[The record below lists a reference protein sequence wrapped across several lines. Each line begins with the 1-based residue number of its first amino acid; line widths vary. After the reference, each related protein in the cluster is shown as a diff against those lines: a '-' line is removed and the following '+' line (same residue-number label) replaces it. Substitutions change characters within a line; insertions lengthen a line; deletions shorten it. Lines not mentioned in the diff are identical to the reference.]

1 MVCDKVLTWMLAAA
15 KPEEPPD
22 AVLRHLSA
30 CPRCRQQWQRLVR
43 LETLLASAAEEGS
56 EQTGL
61 DRFLR
66 QYGFA
71 PVSGGRNTAPVT
83 VPSTLRMH
91 DGEIRR
97 HRRRAWAIMTCAA
110 GLVAAIFVVCL
121 ILGLPRSPIRSLVE
135 KASVAQQNDVGSSA
149 ADERTPVEGTRARS
163 PSPQSTTGT
172 LGHGQPSSPERVAAG
187 PTDPLPTTTAPAH
200 MPAVAPLNSQQ
211 LLARAE
217 SQMRLV
223 WRMLD
228 QTLPLLD
235 TVEPKARLNGMLEL
249 AMLLAEEA
257 LHQAKQESLASCVE
271 ATTLFE
277 RSLVAIPR
285 LARRLP
291 AADQPELVGQC
302 RHRLAALAD
311 SVRAQALQ
319 QPRSLAEPLRQLSE
333 TALRTAET
341 LDKLVPGSG
350 CDPDDPQESAG
361 GYVSVRIEPVAESPA
376 LAKIFSDIANANDP
390 FFVVFTA
397 DEETS
402 ATGEDNPT
410 AYLLGLSLR
419 QELLKLVLGCASRLC
434 EQDDSRQRVEIG
446 LDLAEGLV
454 RLLAVVSGAG
464 PSPLSVRIGE
474 YLGAALARTVR
485 GNWPSYDAVSDARSP
500 SRQQAWKETEQRL
513 TDLVAVLRMET
524 AELPE
529 EARRAW
535 ERAIA
540 AAESGIAE
548 AELALLHGPPQPS
561 PPAEPPAKPSSPTPK
576 PTVPPLPTRPV
587 AKPMIPEPPA
597 KPEKPKPGKPPFK
610 PGKPFPDRFKDIKDL
625 WHGKKR

>member
-1 MVCDKVLTWMLAAA
+1 VVCHKVLTWMLAAA

-22 AVLRHLSA
+22 AVLRHLAA
-30 CPRCRQQWQRLVR
+30 CPHCRQEWQRLIR
-43 LETLLASAAEEGS
+43 LEALLAGVAEEGL
-56 EQTGL
+56 EQSSL
-61 DRFLR
+61 ERFLH
-66 QYGFA
+66 QHGFA
-71 PVSGGRNTAPVT
+71 PVPSGGNAASVT
-83 VPSTLRMH
+83 VPSTVHTR
-91 DGEIRR
+91 DRGSRR
-97 HRRRAWAIMTCAA
+97 HRRLTWTIMTCAA

-121 ILGLPRSPIRSLVE
+121 ILGLPRSPIGDLAE
-135 KASVAQQNDVGSSA
+135 KDSAAQQHDVGPSA
-149 ADERTPVEGTRARS
+149 AEGRTPVDGTSARS
-163 PSPQSTTGT
+163 PSPQSTTAA

-187 PTDPLPTTTAPAH
+187 QSDPLPTATAPAH
-200 MPAVAPLNSQQ
+200 VPAVAPLNSQQ

-217 SQMRLV
+217 SEMQLL

-235 TVEPKARLNGMLEL
+235 TVEPKARLIGMLEL
-249 AMLLAEEA
+249 ATLLAEEA
-257 LHQAKQESLASCVE
+257 RHQAKEESVARCVE
-271 ATTLFE
+271 ATALFE
-277 RSLVAIPR
+277 RSVAAIPR

-311 SVRAQALQ
+311 SVRAEALQ
-319 QPRSLAEPLRQLSE
+319 QPRSLADPLRQLAE
-333 TALRTAET
+333 TAHRTAET

-350 CDPDDPQESAG
+350 RHPDDPQRSAG
-361 GYVSVRIEPVAESPA
+361 GSLSARIDSAAESPA
-376 LAKIFSDIANANDP
+376 RAKIFSDSANASDP

-402 ATGEDNPT
+402 APGEGNLT

-485 GNWPSYDAVSDARSP
+485 GNWPSHDTASDARSP

-513 TDLVAVLRMET
+513 TDLVTVLRMET

-535 ERAIA
+535 DRAMA

-548 AELALLHGPPQPS
+548 AELALLHGPPQP
-561 PPAEPPAKPSSPTPK
+561 PPPPEPPAKPSSPMPK
-576 PTVPPLPTRPV
+576 PTVPALPTRPV
-587 AKPMIPEPPA
+587 AKPIPEPPA
-597 KPEKPKPGKPPFK
+597 KPEKPKPVKPPFK

>member
-1 MVCDKVLTWMLAAA
+1 MLAAA

-30 CPRCRQQWQRLVR
+30 CPRCRQEWQRLIR
-43 LETLLASAAEEGS
+43 LEALLASVAEEGS

-61 DRFLR
+61 ERFLQR
-66 QYGFA
+66 HGFA
-71 PVSGGRNTAPVT
+71 PVPGGRNTASLT
-83 VPSTLRMH
+83 VPSTVRTR
-91 DGEIRR
+91 DGQSRR
-97 HRRRAWAIMTCAA
+97 HRRLAWAIMTCAT
-110 GLVAAIFVVCL
+110 GLVAAIFVVSL
-121 ILGLPRSPIRSLVE
+121 ILGVPRAPLGDLAE
-135 KASVAQQNDVGSSA
+135 KDSAVQQNDVGSSA
-149 ADERTPVEGTRARS
+149 ADERTRVGRTRSRPS
-163 PSPQSTTGT
+163 SPQPTTGT
-172 LGHGQPSSPERVAAG
+172 PGHGQPSSPERMAAG
-187 PTDPLPTTTAPAH
+187 PTDPLPTATAPAH
-200 MPAVAPLNSQQ
+200 VPDVAPLNSQH

-217 SQMRLV
+217 SEMRLV

-249 AMLLAEEA
+249 ATLLAEEA
-257 LHQAKQESLASCVE
+257 LHQAKQESLARCVE
-271 ATTLFE
+271 ATALFE
-277 RSLVAIPR
+277 RSVETLPR
-285 LARRLP
+285 LAKRLP
-291 AADQPELVGQC
+291 AAKQPALVGQC
-302 RHRLAALAD
+302 RDRLAALAD

-319 QPRSLAEPLRQLSE
+319 QPRYLAEPLRQLSE
-333 TALRTAET
+333 TALRTAKT

-350 CDPDDPQESAG
+350 CHREDPQKLAV
-361 GYVSVRIEPVAESPA
+361 GYASVRIEPTAESPA
-376 LAKIFSDIANANDP
+376 LAKIFNDSANGNDP

-397 DEETS
+397 DEETF
-402 ATGEDNPT
+402 APGEGNLT

-419 QELLKLVLGCASRLC
+419 QELLRLVLECASRLC
-434 EQDDSRQRVEIG
+434 EQDDSRQRMEIG

-474 YLGAALARTVR
+474 YLSAALARTVR
-485 GNWPSYDAVSDARSP
+485 GNWPSYDTASDARLP

-513 TDLVAVLRMET
+513 SDLVTVVRMET

-529 EARRAW
+529 EARLAW

-561 PPAEPPAKPSSPTPK
+561 PPAELPAKPSSPTLK
-576 PTVPPLPTRPV
+576 PTVPALPTKPV

-597 KPEKPKPGKPPFK
+597 KPEKLKPVKPPFK